1 MTNTNS
7 TQNSSL
13 AQEQNLLQML
23 ATGGTS
29 ALTVAILYFFYKF
42 LQSRHH
48 LVSKCSSKGIEL
60 IADSST
66 PKQNPLAILEDEQIS
81 DEGKRS
87 RSGSRQRE
95 SLESRDRSRIHRSE
109 ESKSQPDEENGK
121 ETSERRVQE
130 GSS

>member
-1 MTNTNS
+1 MTNS
-7 TQNSSL
+7 TQISSL
-13 AQEQNLLQML
+13 AQEQSILQML

-29 ALTVAILYFFYKF
+29 AITIAILYFFYKF

-60 IADSST
+60 VADTST
-66 PKQNPLAILEDEQIS
+66 PKQNPLALVEDEEKS

-95 SLESRDRSRIHRSE
+95 SPESRDRSRIHRSE
-109 ESKSQPDEENGK
+109 ESKSQSDKEDGK

-130 GSS
+130 GTG